1 MEVDA
6 SLPLNHARSVMN
18 NARALTRR
26 SFLQQAVETALA
38 VGLAPTLIP
47 ASALGA
53 DGTVAPSNRLAI
65 GCIGQGPQGQGVMGN
80 FLSQR
85 DARVVAVCDLKKDQL
100 EQSRRRVNDHYKNN
114 DCATYADF
122 RELVARKDIDIV
134 HIATPDH
141 WHVLPALAAVR
152 SGKDVYCEK
161 PLALSLAEHQ
171 MLRQEVQKN
180 GRIFQFGTQQRSEG
194 QFRRACELVLNGR
207 VGRLRHINVWAP
219 GSAPGGSTKVVPVPE
234 SVNYDFWLGPAPFKP
249 YTEDRCSADG
259 YKKTWWFISDYTLGF
274 ITGWGIHPMDI
285 ALWGGGPELLSGP
298 VEVEGFGRIP
308 TEGACDTATIWDVNF
323 NFSNRVTLK
332 FVGIPNGGN
341 AGAATSDPWPQE
353 QEWKNHYRRISSHG
367 TTFEGTE
374 GWVHVDRAGINV
386 YPESLLDEKPDA
398 YKVRLKRSTN
408 HVRDL
413 LESVKTRSASVCPVE
428 DAVKTDQMC
437 HLADAALRLKR
448 KLVWDPKAEQFRNDP
463 EAQQRIA
470 SRVMRSPWQLS
481 A

>member
-249 YTEDRCSADG
+249 YTEDRWSADG

-308 TEGACDTATIWDVNF
+308 TEGACDTAVAYRCHAQDAHIDF
-323 NFSNRVTLK
+323 GYAGR
-332 FVGIPNGGN
+332 GIG
-341 AGAATSDPWPQE
+341 
-353 QEWKNHYRRISSHG
+353 
-367 TTFEGTE
+367 
-374 GWVHVDRAGINV
+374 
-386 YPESLLDEKPDA
+386 
-398 YKVRLKRSTN
+398 
-408 HVRDL
+408 
-413 LESVKTRSASVCPVE
+413 
-428 DAVKTDQMC
+428 
-437 HLADAALRLKR
+437 LR
-448 KLVWDPKAEQFRNDP
+448 
-463 EAQQRIA
+463 
-470 SRVMRSPWQLS
+470 
-481 A
+481 